1 MNTPQPITPRRKLPP
16 LNALRAFEVSGRL
29 LSFRVASDELGVTQ
43 GAVAQQVRALET
55 HLGQPLFHRLPRGL
69 RLTAQGAAYLAEVSR
84 AFDTLGA
91 ATARLAS
98 HPRRV
103 IISVTP
109 TVATRLL
116 IPRLAALQQALPGVE
131 LRTIADENL
140 PDFTRD
146 EVDIAI
152 GLATP
157 PLPPLPPDLEARL
170 LIAQRVIA
178 VASPRLLE
186 GKTLPLAAA
195 DLRDLPVLH
204 HCQDHWPAFL
214 GQQLSGPRFGL
225 TTLALDAA
233 LAGQGVVLVA
243 AAFIGP
249 ELADG
254 RLVQVMPHLLR
265 ASPDYHIVR
274 RARGEPDAVL
284 ETVWDWC
291 LTTLSAP

>member
-1 MNTPQPITPRRKLPP
+1 MIPSPSITPRRRLPP

-29 LSFRVASDELGVTQ
+29 LSFRAASEELGVTQ
-43 GAVAQQVRALET
+43 GAVAQQVRALEA
-55 HLGQPLFHRLPRGL
+55 HMGQPLFHRLPRGL

-84 AFDTLGA
+84 AFDVLGA

-157 PLPPLPPDLEARL
+157 PLSPDLEARL

-178 VASPRLLE
+178 VASPRLLA
-186 GKTLPLAAA
+186 GRVLPLAAA
-195 DLRDLPVLH
+195 ELRDLPILH

-214 GQQLSGPRFGL
+214 GQQLSGPRFSL

-233 LAGQGVVLVA
+233 VAGQGVVAAA

-265 ASPDYHIVR
+265 ASPDYYIVR
-274 RARGEPDAVL
+274 RAQSRPDPVL
-284 ETVWDWC
+284 ETVWQWC
-291 LTTLSAP
+291 LDELAAP

>member
-1 MNTPQPITPRRKLPP
+1 MIPSPTITPRRRLPP

-29 LSFRVASDELGVTQ
+29 LSFRAASEELGVTQ
-43 GAVAQQVRALET
+43 GAVAQQVRALEA
-55 HLGQPLFHRLPRGL
+55 HMGQPLFHRLPRGL
-69 RLTAQGAAYLAEVSR
+69 RLTAQGAAYLADVSR
-84 AFDTLGA
+84 AFDVLGA

-157 PLPPLPPDLEARL
+157 PLSPDLEARL

-178 VASPRLLE
+178 VASPRLLA
-186 GKTLPLAAA
+186 GRVLPLAVAE
-195 DLRDLPVLH
+195 LRDLPILH

-214 GQQLSGPRFGL
+214 GQQLSGPRFSL

-233 LAGQGVVLVA
+233 VAGQGVVAAA

-265 ASPDYHIVR
+265 ASPDYYIVR
-274 RARGEPDAVL
+274 RAQGQPDPVL
-284 ETVWDWC
+284 ETVWQWC
-291 LTTLSAP
+291 LDELAAP

>member
-1 MNTPQPITPRRKLPP
+1 MIPTPTITPRRRLPP

-29 LSFRVASDELGVTQ
+29 LSFRAASEELGVTQ
-43 GAVAQQVRALET
+43 GAVAQQVRALEA
-55 HLGQPLFHRLPRGL
+55 HMGQPLFHRLPRGL

-103 IISVTP
+103 LISVTP

-157 PLPPLPPDLEARL
+157 PLSPDLEARL

-178 VASPRLLE
+178 VASPRLLA
-186 GKTLPLAAA
+186 GRVLPLAVAE
-195 DLRDLPVLH
+195 LRDLPILH

-214 GQQLSGPRFGL
+214 GQQLSGPRFSL

-233 LAGQGVVLVA
+233 VAGQGVVAAA

-265 ASPDYHIVR
+265 ASPDYYIVR
-274 RARGEPDAVL
+274 RAQGQPDPVL
-284 ETVWDWC
+284 ETVWQWC
-291 LTTLSAP
+291 LDELAAP

>member
-1 MNTPQPITPRRKLPP
+1 MIPSPTITPRRRLPP

-29 LSFRVASDELGVTQ
+29 LSFRAASEELGVTQ
-43 GAVAQQVRALET
+43 GAVAQQVRALEA
-55 HLGQPLFHRLPRGL
+55 HMGQPLFHRLPRGL

-84 AFDTLGA
+84 AFDVLGA

-157 PLPPLPPDLEARL
+157 PLSPDLEARL

-178 VASPRLLE
+178 VASPRLLA
-186 GKTLPLAAA
+186 GRVLPLAVAE
-195 DLRDLPVLH
+195 LRDLPILH

-214 GQQLSGPRFGL
+214 GQQLSGPRFSL

-233 LAGQGVVLVA
+233 VAGQGVVAAA

-265 ASPDYHIVR
+265 ASPDYYIVR
-274 RARGEPDAVL
+274 RAQGQPDPVL
-284 ETVWDWC
+284 ETVWQWC
-291 LTTLSAP
+291 LDELAAP

>member
-1 MNTPQPITPRRKLPP
+1 MIPTPTITPRRRLPP

-29 LSFRVASDELGVTQ
+29 LSFRAASEELGVTQ
-43 GAVAQQVRALET
+43 GAVAQQVRALEA
-55 HLGQPLFHRLPRGL
+55 HMGQPLFHRLPRGL
-69 RLTAQGAAYLAEVSR
+69 RLTAQGAAYLADVSR
-84 AFDTLGA
+84 AFDVLGA

-157 PLPPLPPDLEARL
+157 PLSPDLEARL

-178 VASPRLLE
+178 VASPRLLA
-186 GKTLPLAAA
+186 GRVLPLAVAE
-195 DLRDLPVLH
+195 LRDLPILH

-214 GQQLSGPRFGL
+214 GQQLSGPRFSL

-233 LAGQGVVLVA
+233 VAGQGVVAAA

-265 ASPDYHIVR
+265 ASPDYYIVR
-274 RARGEPDAVL
+274 RAQGQPDPVL
-284 ETVWDWC
+284 ETVWQWC
-291 LTTLSAP
+291 LDELAAP

>member
-1 MNTPQPITPRRKLPP
+1 MIPSPTITPRRRLPP

-29 LSFRVASDELGVTQ
+29 LSFRAASEELGVTQ
-43 GAVAQQVRALET
+43 GAVAQQVRALEA
-55 HLGQPLFHRLPRGL
+55 HMGQPLFHRLPRGL
-69 RLTAQGAAYLAEVSR
+69 RLTAQGAAYLADVSR
-84 AFDTLGA
+84 AFDVLGA

-157 PLPPLPPDLEARL
+157 HLSPDLEARL

-178 VASPRLLE
+178 VASPRLLA
-186 GKTLPLAAA
+186 GRVLPLAVAE
-195 DLRDLPVLH
+195 LRDLPILH

-214 GQQLSGPRFGL
+214 GQQLSGPRFSL

-233 LAGQGVVLVA
+233 VAGQGVVAAA

-265 ASPDYHIVR
+265 ASPDYYIVR
-274 RARGEPDAVL
+274 RAQGQPDPVL
-284 ETVWDWC
+284 ETVWQWC
-291 LTTLSAP
+291 LDELAAP

>member
-1 MNTPQPITPRRKLPP
+1 MIPTPTITPRRRLPP

-29 LSFRVASDELGVTQ
+29 LSFRAASEELGVTQ
-43 GAVAQQVRALET
+43 GAVAQQVRALEA
-55 HLGQPLFHRLPRGL
+55 HMGQPLFHRLPRGL
-69 RLTAQGAAYLAEVSR
+69 RLTAQGAAYLAEASR

-103 IISVTP
+103 LISVTP
-109 TVATRLL
+109 TIATRLL

-157 PLPPLPPDLEARL
+157 PLSPDLEARL

-178 VASPRLLE
+178 VASPRLLA
-186 GKTLPLAAA
+186 GRVLPLAVAE
-195 DLRDLPVLH
+195 LRDLPILH

-214 GQQLSGPRFGL
+214 GQQLSGPRFSL

-233 LAGQGVVLVA
+233 VAGQGVVAAA

-265 ASPDYHIVR
+265 ASPDYYIVR
-274 RARGEPDAVL
+274 RAQGQPDPVL
-284 ETVWDWC
+284 ETVWQWC
-291 LTTLSAP
+291 LDELAAP

>member
-1 MNTPQPITPRRKLPP
+1 MIPSRTITPRRRLPP

-29 LSFRVASDELGVTQ
+29 LSFRAASEELGVTQ
-43 GAVAQQVRALET
+43 GAVAQQVRALEA
-55 HLGQPLFHRLPRGL
+55 HMGQPLFHRLPRGL

-84 AFDTLGA
+84 AFDVLGA

-152 GLATP
+152 GLAAP
-157 PLPPLPPDLEARL
+157 PLSPDLEARL

-178 VASPRLLE
+178 VASPRLLA
-186 GKTLPLAAA
+186 GRVLPLAAA
-195 DLRDLPVLH
+195 ELRDLPILH

-214 GQQLSGPRFGL
+214 GQQLSGPRFSL

-233 LAGQGVVLVA
+233 VAGQGVVAAA

-265 ASPDYHIVR
+265 ATPDYYIVR
-274 RARGEPDAVL
+274 RAQGQPDPVL
-284 ETVWDWC
+284 ETVWQWC
-291 LTTLSAP
+291 LDELAVP

>member
-1 MNTPQPITPRRKLPP
+1 MIPSPTITPRRRLPP

-29 LSFRVASDELGVTQ
+29 LSFRAASEELGVTQ
-43 GAVAQQVRALET
+43 GAVAQQVRALEA
-55 HLGQPLFHRLPRGL
+55 HMGQPLFHRLPRGL

-103 IISVTP
+103 LISVTP

-157 PLPPLPPDLEARL
+157 PLSPDLEARL

-178 VASPRLLE
+178 VASPRLLA
-186 GKTLPLAAA
+186 GRVLPLAVAE
-195 DLRDLPVLH
+195 LRDLPILH

-214 GQQLSGPRFGL
+214 GQQLSGPRFSL

-233 LAGQGVVLVA
+233 VAGQGVVAAA

-265 ASPDYHIVR
+265 ASPDYYIVR
-274 RARGEPDAVL
+274 RAQGQPDPVL
-284 ETVWDWC
+284 ETVWQWC
-291 LTTLSAP
+291 LDELAAP

>member
-1 MNTPQPITPRRKLPP
+1 MIPSPTITPRRRLPP

-29 LSFRVASDELGVTQ
+29 LSFRAASEELGVTQ
-43 GAVAQQVRALET
+43 GAVAQQVRALEA
-55 HLGQPLFHRLPRGL
+55 HMGQPLFHRLPRGL

-84 AFDTLGA
+84 AFDVLGA

-157 PLPPLPPDLEARL
+157 PLSPDLEARL

-178 VASPRLLE
+178 VASPRLLA
-186 GKTLPLAAA
+186 GRVLPLAAA
-195 DLRDLPVLH
+195 ELRDLPILH

-214 GQQLSGPRFGL
+214 GQQLSGPRFSL

-233 LAGQGVVLVA
+233 VAGQGVVAAA

-265 ASPDYHIVR
+265 ASPDYYIVR
-274 RARGEPDAVL
+274 RAQSRPDPVL
-284 ETVWDWC
+284 ETVWQWC
-291 LTTLSAP
+291 LDELAAP

>member
-1 MNTPQPITPRRKLPP
+1 M
-16 LNALRAFEVSGRL
+16 NALRAFEVSGRL
-29 LSFRVASDELGVTQ
+29 LSFRAASEELGVTQ
-43 GAVAQQVRALET
+43 GAVAQQVRALEA
-55 HLGQPLFHRLPRGL
+55 HMGQPLFHRLPRGL

-84 AFDTLGA
+84 AFDVLGA

-152 GLATP
+152 GLAAP
-157 PLPPLPPDLEARL
+157 PLSPDLEARL

-178 VASPRLLE
+178 VASPRLLA
-186 GKTLPLAAA
+186 GRVLPLAAA
-195 DLRDLPVLH
+195 ELRDLPILH

-214 GQQLSGPRFGL
+214 GQQLSGPRFSL

-233 LAGQGVVLVA
+233 VAGQGVVAAA

-265 ASPDYHIVR
+265 ATPDYYIVR
-274 RARGEPDAVL
+274 RAQSRPDPVL
-284 ETVWDWC
+284 ETVWQWC
-291 LTTLSAP
+291 LDELAAP